1 MRVLITLSPLM
12 YREAVTQSVR
22 QHRPGFEVRIASP
35 EAVEEEVMSF
45 EPHLLVRN
53 DTDGADMDRLTGAL
67 CWVEILYSDGLNA
80 RVSLDGE
87 VWEIE
92 DVCMDDLIS
101 LIEQTAWLIPEDTRA

>member
-12 YREAVTQSVR
+12 YREAVAHSVR
-22 QHRPGFEVRIASP
+22 QRRPGFEVRIASP
-35 EAVEEEVMSF
+35 EVVGEEVRAF

-53 DTDGADMDRLTGAL
+53 DTDGADTERLAGAL
-67 CWVEILYSDGLNA
+67 CWIEVLYSDGLNA

-92 DVCMDDLIS
+92 GICMDDLIS
-101 LIEQTAWLIPEDTRA
+101 LIERTERLIPEDTRA